1 LWLRNI
7 SQASHQKQYWFLA
20 LVVVAA
26 VRLGSCLSFGE
37 IMNNYR
43 DEKLG
48 ELWRNDP
55 ADDGRIFGD
64 EPGKQVRKVVTPDGV
79 VGLIAV
85 GIPEHVL
92 EALRDKLHKRIAAR
106 RRGEQVNTENE
117 DLGDP
122 V

>member
-1 LWLRNI
+1 
-7 SQASHQKQYWFLA
+7 
-20 LVVVAA
+20 
-26 VRLGSCLSFGE
+26 
-37 IMNNYR
+37 MNNCR

-85 GIPEHVL
+85 DIPEQVL

-106 RRGEQVNTENE
+106 RRGKQVNTEDE

>member
-1 LWLRNI
+1 MSI
-7 SQASHQKQYWFLA
+7 YQASHQKKYWFPA
-20 LVVVAA
+20 LVVFAA

-37 IMNNYR
+37 IMNNSR

-64 EPGKQVRKVVTPDGV
+64 ESGKQVRKVVTPDGV

-85 GIPEHVL
+85 DIPEHVL
-92 EALRDKLHKRIAAR
+92 EALREKLHKRIAAR
-106 RRGEQVNTENE
+106 RRGEQVNTEDE

>member
-1 LWLRNI
+1 MSI
-7 SQASHQKQYWFLA
+7 YQASHQKKYWFPA
-20 LVVVAA
+20 LVVFAA
-26 VRLGSCLSFGE
+26 VRLGGYLSFGE
-37 IMNNYR
+37 IMNNSR

-64 EPGKQVRKVVTPDGV
+64 ESGKQVRKVVTPDGV

-85 GIPEHVL
+85 EIPEHVL
-92 EALRDKLHKRIAAR
+92 DALREKLQKRIAAR
-106 RRGEQVNTENE
+106 RRGEQFNTEDEN
-117 DLGDP
+117 LGDP